1 MKVIRTQVGATVASL
16 GLLASGFG
24 LTVIAASSAVPSAVG
39 VGASALVCPQA
50 TVVEAGPCVQTK

>member
-24 LTVIAASSAVPSAVG
+24 LTVIAASSAAPSAVAA
-39 VGASALVCPQA
+39 GASVAMCAKA
-50 TVVEAGPCVQTK
+50 TVVEASGCM